1 MGRSSSS
8 SSGGVSRPSVARCS
22 RAAAVA
28 LPCPRAQR
36 APCASPWLW
45 TAPALVPAPVPRRLR
60 LLPLALP
67 PTPCAQRPHE
77 PTHPSRTGALS
88 PPTRPAAVAQSA
100 AARSRWAR
108 AAMVAVRRLSRTP
121 ATSALSVGAA
131 GRAPSSPGDGSR
143 RTGDFGPVTPQ
154 PTTIGPWGGGGGRGG
169 SVAHP
174 ERVTQPGVVQGD
186 PAAGGQVV
194 SCCIHD
200 DSFLQA
206 ASPCRRRAAFD
217 QGR

>member
-1 MGRSSSS
+1 MAQPATERRELHNKLQDLVGLHALWRLTLEAE
-8 SSGGVSRPSVARCS
+8 GSVA
-22 RAAAVA
+22 
-28 LPCPRAQR
+28 
-36 APCASPWLW
+36 
-45 TAPALVPAPVPRRLR
+45 
-60 LLPLALP
+60 
-67 PTPCAQRPHE
+67 E
-77 PTHPSRTGALS
+77 
-88 PPTRPAAVAQSA
+88 
-100 AARSRWAR
+100 
-108 AAMVAVRRLSRTP
+108 
-121 ATSALSVGAA
+121 
-131 GRAPSSPGDGSR
+131 
-143 RTGDFGPVTPQ
+143 
-154 PTTIGPWGGGGGRGG
+154 G